1 MLEDL
6 KKLVGENEL
15 GIKLS
20 IHKMC
25 ESKDKRMGKQFEQK
39 AWAEIIYDT
48 INKKI
53 TTSKASFCVNITTIQ
68 FFSKGLK
75 NYKADNI
82 IGNEIVLKCLKLVED
97 SSAIRLDIRKNSDSS
112 LRKET
117 FIIIRY

>member
-1 MLEDL
+1 MLKDL
-6 KKLVGENEL
+6 ERLVGENEF
-15 GIKLS
+15 GIKLT

-68 FFSKGLK
+68 FSNELK
-75 NYKADNI
+75 SYKADNI

-97 SSAIRLDIRKNSDSS
+97 SSAIRLDIRKNSDGPKS
-112 LRKET
+112 KES